1 MASEAAL
8 PGVRGGQSQEEKIR
22 KAREKRRAAAV
33 AAADA
38 AAAGG
43 GGGASPAAFWHPAR
57 HGLRYLHVGGSA
69 NTGQGAARGRPAAL
83 DDRQHILDFFQ
94 AKASHPEILPVDPL
108 SLEASVVNY
117 QGSQR
122 LVSDVSSAALP
133 ASWTEVNTWSRQVGI
148 EWGKKVV
155 DSNPFRADGQPSH
168 PNRIHWRKIQ
178 PVHQP
183 APPQPAHS
191 GLSPPAPPQP
201 AHSGLSPPA
210 PPQPAPQPAPPV
222 KKGTAKSAA
231 EKGVAQPG
239 PSKKQKTM

>member
-148 EWGKKVV
+148 EWGKK
-155 DSNPFRADGQPSH
+155 DTTCCCPSNVNG
-168 PNRIHWRKIQ
+168 IYWRKIQ
-178 PVHQP
+178 PVHQ
-183 APPQPAHS
+183 
-191 GLSPPAPPQP
+191 PAPPQP

>member
-1 MASEAAL
+1 MTGTMPEGTTSAT
-8 PGVRGGQSQEEKIR
+8 
-22 KAREKRRAAAV
+22 
-33 AAADA
+33 
-38 AAAGG
+38 
-43 GGGASPAAFWHPAR
+43 ASPAAFWHYAR
-57 HGLRYLHVGGSA
+57 HGLRYLSPGFTNVGRA
-69 NTGQGAARGRPAAL
+69 RPAAL

-94 AKASHPEILPVDPL
+94 AKASHPGILPADPL
-108 SLEASVVNY
+108 GLESSVVNY
-117 QGSQR
+117 QGTNK

-201 AHSGLSPPA
+201 A
-210 PPQPAPQPAPPV
+210 PQPAPLV
-222 KKGTAKSAA
+222 KKRT
-231 EKGVAQPG
+231 
-239 PSKKQKTM
+239 KKPRVRPKER